1 MFPNPREKD
10 PDSEGEG
17 GGDKSEVSSI
27 DPWLCDLVSDSLTE
41 GTSHTTEGAT

>member
-10 PDSEGEG
+10 PDSEG

-41 GTSHTTEGAT
+41 KTSHTTEGAT